1 MPSTAAE
8 LFRSHRVGMVRLA
21 YVLTGDS
28 AVADEIVQDAFMK
41 VHTHWDRID
50 NPIGYL
56 RTTVVN
62 GCRSHHRRRVLEE
75 RHASSGPVAT
85 VQSPDEIGDILASLP
100 ERQRIALAL
109 RYFLDLPD
117 NDIAQ
122 ALGAR
127 PSTVRSL
134 IRRGLAAL
142 REELDP

>member
-1 MPSTAAE
+1 
-8 LFRSHRVGMVRLA
+8 MVHLA
-21 YVLTGDS
+21 FVLTGDS
-28 AVADEIVQDAFMK
+28 AVADEIVQESFIK
-41 VHTHWDRID
+41 VHANWTRID
-50 NPIGYL
+50 NPVGYL

-62 GCRSHHRRRVLEE
+62 GCRSHHRHRLVEE
-75 RHASSGPVAT
+75 RHAVSSPIST
-85 VQSPDEIGDILASLP
+85 VQSPDEIGDVLAKLP

-117 NDIAQ
+117 REIAQ

-142 REELDP
+142 REELEQ